1 MRLKVYAVAAAAC
14 IGACALFALALGWS
28 FERAAFLAPVIV
40 AGAGAVAGLVVLWSR
55 VLWETLQRQR
65 HPGRIVALALG
76 AIALL
81 VGLSI
86 LGLKLPRE

>member
-1 MRLKVYAVAAAAC
+1 MRVKLYVVSAAGCLAATALVAWV
-14 IGACALFALALGWS
+14 LGWS

-40 AGAGAVAGLVVLWSR
+40 VSAGAVAGLVLLWTR
-55 VLWETLQRQR
+55 VAWEALKRQR
-65 HPGRIVALALG
+65 HPARIVAVALG
-76 AIALL
+76 ALGLL